1 MRIRKKLAA
10 SVSVGVGVA
19 MAALP
24 VTAAATCAPE
34 TTSQPFA
41 AFGDQN
47 SYFLA
52 PGGDFEA
59 GLSWTA
65 AGSAAVAEGVR
76 NGIDSGTRAAKLPQ
90 SSSITSA
97 AICFDA
103 DRPHIRLMAR
113 AVTGTGMLR
122 VDAIDDSGDKNQLA
136 KLDAQDHQTWAASP
150 FVGLDDRLD
159 LAATPSQLAQL
170 RITALTG
177 EWLVDAVYV
186 DPYTRG

>member
-1 MRIRKKLAA
+1 MRIRNKLVAKVA
-10 SVSVGVGVA
+10 VGVGVA
-19 MAALP
+19 MAAVP
-24 VTAAATCAPE
+24 ATAAATCAPE

-41 AFGDQN
+41 ALGDAN
-47 SYFLA
+47 YYFLA

-65 AGSAAVAEGVR
+65 VGSAAVADGVR
-76 NGIDSGTRAAKLPQ
+76 NGIDSGTRAARLPQ
-90 SSSITSA
+90 NASITSS
-97 AICFDA
+97 AICFDV

-113 AVTGTGMLR
+113 ALTGGGMLR
-122 VDAIDDSGDKNQLA
+122 LDAIDASGDKNQLA
-136 KLDAQDHQTWAASP
+136 KLDAQNHQTWAPSP

-159 LAATPSQLAQL
+159 LAATSSQLANL